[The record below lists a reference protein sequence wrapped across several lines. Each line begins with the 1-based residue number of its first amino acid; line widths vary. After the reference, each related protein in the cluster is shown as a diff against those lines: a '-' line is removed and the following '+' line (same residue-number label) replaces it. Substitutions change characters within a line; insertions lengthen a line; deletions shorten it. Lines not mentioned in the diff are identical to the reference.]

1 MSTSNVIDDGQQVD
15 GVWEGPPSLLVEVKR
30 TNNVGAVRDGLLHLV
45 YALHSASPDAEALC
59 VIAAGSRLSPLRL
72 QAELDRFRLVVRP
85 DLSQRVHLLSMDTPE
100 QVCSEFVSSRWP
112 GVEDWLLELVARDTG
127 AAGTSPVRT
136 RQANV
141 VAAIAQLWLLG
152 QAEQTPKL
160 LGEACGVSYPTVAT
174 AIKTLDAE
182 GLIEH
187 REGGRK
193 FLLRHLG
200 PARWLRIAREH
211 AATRKV
217 LRFRDPS
224 GQARLPTELALRLH
238 DLQQKGIAREVAV
251 GGVLGATHYFPEIDI
266 TAPPRLDLSVY
277 GHCDLGFM
285 RRLDAALERTDDPKE
300 RARVVV
306 HLTPEPRRFVHEQQQ
321 PYAAWASEL
330 ECLCDLIEQGL
341 DEQALD
347 FIEQFPQRSGRPT
360 WRQAK
365 NDN

>member
-1 MSTSNVIDDGQQVD
+1 MSSSNVNDTDREIDGIWD
-15 GVWEGPPSLLVEVKR
+15 GPPSLLVEVKR
-30 TNNVGAVRDGLLHLV
+30 TSTVGALRDALLHLV
-45 YALHSASPDAEALC
+45 YALQDAAPDAQALC
-59 VIAAGSRLSPLRL
+59 VIAAGSRLSPARL
-72 QAELDRFRLVVRP
+72 QAELDRFRQVVSP
-85 DLSQRVHLLSMDTPE
+85 DLSRRVHLLSMDTPE
-100 QVCSEFVSSRWP
+100 QFGTEFLSPRWP
-112 GVEDWLLELVARDTG
+112 GLEDWLRELVARETG

-152 QAEQTPKL
+152 QPEQTPKS
-160 LGEACGVSYPTVAT
+160 LGEACGVSYPTVA
-174 AIKTLDAE
+174 AALKTLDAE

-200 PARWLRIAREH
+200 PAQWLRIAREH
-211 AATRKV
+211 AATRQV

-238 DLQQKGIAREVAV
+238 GLQQKGIAREVAV

-266 TAPPRLDLSVY
+266 TAAPRLDLSVY
-277 GHCDLGFM
+277 GDSDLAFM

-321 PYAAWASEL
+321 PYAVWASEL

-365 NDN
+365 NVD